1 MILKDERTDKMN
13 NRPIGVFDS
22 GLGGLNVLKEL
33 IKELPNEKYIYLGD
47 TKRFPYGQ
55 KSIDAIIEIAKQNVE
70 FLIKQG
76 VKLVVIACGTVT
88 SQALEILQE
97 IYEIPIV
104 GIIEPTILNLKDR
117 IDDMDNTIGI
127 IATKG
132 TIRSGAWEKKISE
145 YIPNAEI
152 ISVAAPLL
160 ATMAEEGWINNK
172 IAEYT
177 VKEYMKMFK
186 SVDKLIL
193 GCTHYP
199 LFKTLMQKEL
209 SSKIEIIDT
218 GVELAKYLKNKICE
232 LDIQTSN
239 VKGSYK
245 IYLTDIDSTFANIAT
260 SILNENISVDEINKL
275 EL

>member
-1 MILKDERTDKMN
+1 
-13 NRPIGVFDS
+13 
-22 GLGGLNVLKEL
+22 
-33 IKELPNEKYIYLGD
+33 
-47 TKRFPYGQ
+47 
-55 KSIDAIIEIAKQNVE
+55 
-70 FLIKQG
+70 
-76 VKLVVIACGTVT
+76 
-88 SQALEILQE
+88 
-97 IYEIPIV
+97 
-104 GIIEPTILNLKDR
+104 
-117 IDDMDNTIGI
+117 
-127 IATKG
+127 
-132 TIRSGAWEKKISE
+132 
-145 YIPNAEI
+145 
-152 ISVAAPLL
+152 
-160 ATMAEEGWINNK
+160 
-172 IAEYT
+172 
-177 VKEYMKMFK
+177 MKMFK

>member
-1 MILKDERTDKMN
+1 MN
-13 NRPIGVFDS
+13 NSPIGVFDS

-33 IKELPNEKYIYLGD
+33 MKELPNEKYIYLGD

-152 ISVAAPLL
+152 ICVAAPLL